1 MNAMMKKTLLLSF
14 CCHLSVFSLFNFTFG
29 DKLTQLNF
37 ASISFL
43 GAVLSPPD
51 FQKPH
56 LINKGEQQ
64 IFNRSLSILS
74 LQKVNIEADTTS
86 SVYIKPQLSPFLSS
100 EKLVFLPKT
109 SGVPPVVKLPPSV
122 IMLYPRLPRHFL
134 LYFKDRQSV
143 HIELMFNLISRGRTK
158 AIIMNRKISSGN
170 LEADLLSKRYLGHY
184 LFVQQAAFLED
195 AWQTVKIDL
204 SAKEDVTE

>member
-1 MNAMMKKTLLLSF
+1 MMKKTLVLSF

-37 ASISFL
+37 SSISFL

-56 LINKGEQQ
+56 LISKGEQQ

-74 LQKVNIEADTTS
+74 LQKVDIETDNIN
-86 SVYIKPQLSPFLSS
+86 SVYIKPQLSPSFSS
-100 EKLVFLPKT
+100 EKLAFLPKT
-109 SGVPPVVKLPPSV
+109 SGMSPVVKSSPSV
-122 IMLYPRLPRHFL
+122 IMLYPHLPQHFL
-134 LYFKDRQSV
+134 LYFQNRQSV
-143 HIELMFNLISRGRTK
+143 HIELMFNLVSGGRANTV
-158 AIIMNRKISSGN
+158 IMNRKISSGN

-184 LFVQQAAFLED
+184 LFVQQAAFPQD

-204 SAKEDVTE
+204 STKEDARE